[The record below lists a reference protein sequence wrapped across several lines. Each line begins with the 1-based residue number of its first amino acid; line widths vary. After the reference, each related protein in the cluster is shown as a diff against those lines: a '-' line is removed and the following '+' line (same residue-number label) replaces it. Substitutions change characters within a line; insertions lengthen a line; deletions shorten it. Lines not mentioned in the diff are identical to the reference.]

1 MDKRVVGVASEESVG
16 KERNDSIDG
25 RHIQNS
31 DAAREGPYA
40 SSEWLQEGSGMGRTS
55 AAAPHDLYSYYGPY
69 VSLQGRRFKAVAYR
83 Q

>member
-40 SSEWLQEGSGMGRTS
+40 SSGWLQEGSGMGRTS